1 MARFVYKRCVF
12 LAALSVCASR
22 AQATLY
28 TDLLASNSSISNSTE
43 DVVQNGTS
51 YLTVFKPTPPTS
63 NVHNPAITTNGG
75 YTSNDAF
82 TYEIDPSPVIS
93 STTTE
98 KVDTRVSHAD
108 DSTGLTF
115 DSVKYLGFALN
126 IPSANFGAQV
136 VDQAGVQIAQWWQ
149 GSPYSPPLA
158 LDLTGESN
166 GKATF
171 ELEVHNDT
179 TLGNPSSVPV
189 NLLTGTIPFDTWNT
203 FEIETYM
210 DYNGSGEVALWEN
223 GTKLVDWTGAVGYN
237 PSTIPYKNPPQGTA
251 NPNTAFDVFF
261 GPYRPTQNT
270 EQIENFDD
278 VRWANTLADATPVPQ
293 ATVTLSPTSSLSV
306 VSDGDIGG
314 ALSSSL
320 LFSGGTLAVTSSFT
334 SGRSITIGSAG
345 GTIDVAPGTTFGI
358 GNSLT
363 WSGGMLNVTDSGT
376 LSIAQTGGSVS
387 VATGSALN
395 IAAGSKVMVGG
406 SVDPFTDST
415 NSNQHVAIVN
425 NGSLTIAGVSS
436 TINGITGSGSLTIG
450 NGTTANTVRLATN
463 SGQST
468 VNSLS
473 ILGNSTLDLTNNH
486 LIINYGS
493 GSDPIA
499 SIAAEIKSGFNG
511 GAWNGHGIISSTA
524 GANSGYG
531 LGYADSADPGD
542 PAGLSSGTI
551 EIKYTLLGD
560 ANLSGVVDG
569 TDFGIVAANF
579 NKGVSSWDQGDFNY
593 DGVVDG
599 TDFGYLAANFNKGA
613 AGADAVAALDAFAAA
628 NGLLA
633 DVPEPGVIAIGIA
646 GAMALTMRR
655 RPIKRRI
662 LSL

>member
-1 MARFVYKRCVF
+1 MYKRCVV
-12 LAALSVCASR
+12 LAALSVCANR
-22 AQATLY
+22 AYATLY
-28 TDLLASNSSISNSTE
+28 TDLLASDSSISNSTE

-82 TYEIDPSPVIS
+82 TYEIDPSPVVS
-93 STTTE
+93 ATTTE
-98 KVDTRVSHAD
+98 KVDTRISHAD
-108 DSTGLTF
+108 DSTALTF

-126 IPSANFGAQV
+126 IPSKNFGAV
-136 VDQAGVQIAQWWQ
+136 VGDGDSAVQIAQWWQ

-171 ELEVHNDT
+171 ELIAHNDT
-179 TLGNPSSVPV
+179 TGGNPSSVPV
-189 NLLTGTIPFDTWNT
+189 MIMTGTIPFDTWNT

-237 PSTIPYKNPPQGTA
+237 PSTIPYNPPTGQP
-251 NPNTAFDVFF
+251 NPNQNFDVFF
-261 GPYRPTQNT
+261 GPYRPTQST

-278 VRWANTLADATPVPQ
+278 LRWANTLADATPVPQ

-314 ALSSSL
+314 ALSSNL
-320 LFSGGTLAVTSSFT
+320 LFSGGTLAATSSFT
-334 SGRSITIGSAG
+334 SGRAITIGSAG
-345 GTIDVAPGTTFGI
+345 GTIDVASGTTFGI

-363 WSGGMLNVTDSGT
+363 WSGGTLNMTDSGT
-376 LSIAQTGGSVS
+376 LSIAQTSGSVS

-395 IAAGSKVMVGG
+395 IAAGSTVIVGG

-415 NSNQHVAIVN
+415 NSNQHVAIIN

-450 NGTTANTVRLATN
+450 NGTTANTVRLAPN

-468 VNSLS
+468 VSSLS
-473 ILGNSTLDLTNNH
+473 ILGNSSLDLTNNH

-493 GSDPIA
+493 GPDPIA
-499 SIAAEIKSGFNG
+499 SIVAELKSGYNSG
-511 GAWNGHGIISSTA
+511 NWNGHGIVSSTA
-524 GANSGYG
+524 TANSGNYG
-531 LGYADSADPGD
+531 LGYADSADPGN

-593 DGVVDG
+593 DNVVDG
-599 TDFGYLAANFNKGA
+599 RDFADLAANFNKGA
-613 AGADAVAALDAFAAA
+613 AGAAEVAALDAFAAA

-633 DVPEPGVIAIGIA
+633 DVPEPASFVLAAIA
-646 GAMALTMRR
+646 GLGLLARR
-655 RPIKRRI
+655 RARN
-662 LSL
+662 SH

>member
-1 MARFVYKRCVF
+1 MARFAYKRCVMM
-12 LAALSVCASR
+12 AALSVCASR
-22 AQATLY
+22 ARATLY
-28 TDLLASNSSISNSTE
+28 TDLLASQSSISNSTE

-82 TYEIDPSPVIS
+82 TYEIDPSPVVS
-93 STTTE
+93 ATTTE

-108 DSTGLTF
+108 DSTALTF

-126 IPSANFGAQV
+126 IPSKNFGAV
-136 VDQAGVQIAQWWQ
+136 VGDGDSAVQIAQWWQ

-171 ELEVHNDT
+171 ELIAHNDT
-179 TLGNPSSVPV
+179 TGGNPSSVPV
-189 NLLTGTIPFDTWNT
+189 MIMTGTIPFDTWNT
-203 FEIETYM
+203 FEIETTM

-237 PSTIPYKNPPQGTA
+237 PSTIPYNPPTGQP
-251 NPNTAFDVFF
+251 NPNQNFDVFF
-261 GPYRPTQNT
+261 GPYRPTQST

-314 ALSSSL
+314 ALSSNL

-334 SGRSITIGSAG
+334 SGRAITIGSAG
-345 GTIDVAPGTTFGI
+345 GTIDVASGTTLGI
-358 GNSLT
+358 GNSLS
-363 WSGGMLNVTDSGT
+363 WSGGTLKVIDSGA
-376 LSIAQTGGSVS
+376 LSISQTSGSVS

-395 IAAGSKVMVGG
+395 IAAGSNVVVGG
-406 SVDPFTDST
+406 AVDPFTDST
-415 NSNQHVAIVN
+415 NSNQHVAIVD

-436 TINGITGSGSLTIG
+436 TINGITGSGSLTVG
-450 NGTTANTVRLATN
+450 NGATANTVRLAAN
-463 SGQST
+463 SGAST
-468 VNSLS
+468 VDSLK

-493 GSDPIA
+493 TSDPIA
-499 SIAAEIKSGFNG
+499 SIAAEIKNGYNG
-511 GAWNGHGIISSTA
+511 GSWNGHGIISSTA
-524 GANSGYG
+524 GSTSGYG
-531 LGYADSADPGD
+531 LGYADSADPGN

-579 NKGVSSWDQGDFNY
+579 NKGVSGWDEGDFNY

-599 TDFGYLAANFNKGA
+599 TDFGDLAANFNKGA
-613 AGADAVAALDAFAAA
+613 SGADAVAALDAFAAA

-633 DVPEPGVIAIGIA
+633 DVPEPGVMGLGIA
-646 GAMALTMRR
+646 GAMGMMTLR
-655 RPIKRRI
+655 KRR
-662 LSL
+662 S